1 MSFNLSSFDTGL
13 YNLSADNPAPINV
26 PTANLVGGAFTRG
39 GEFSLSAANNS
50 VQVLNTG
57 TIGSSLVIGVLF
69 NYISDATSAPAA
81 ARTLRSPDH
90 ATHNT
95 HIRLH
100 SDYHGQT
107 FALVAA
113 NGMTVTYV
121 GAASTMVPYASGFNL
136 VVGPNMRRKSLLG
149 YI

>member
-57 TIGSSLVIGVLF
+57 TIGSSLEIHSLF
-69 NYISDATSAPAA
+69 FVFGELYLFLYSYQKGSHH
-81 ARTLRSPDH
+81 L
-90 ATHNT
+90 
-95 HIRLH
+95 
-100 SDYHGQT
+100 
-107 FALVAA
+107 
-113 NGMTVTYV
+113 
-121 GAASTMVPYASGFNL
+121 
-136 VVGPNMRRKSLLG
+136 
-149 YI
+149 